1 MSGARV
7 GEWGSFDLSHS
18 QESSGV
24 WRLSSVPRGGAEGGG
39 TGSGPVALQGA
50 DVSVWTNLIR
60 HLVRTSG
67 QRLLSLRIV
76 RDPTIGFR
84 AQN

>member
-1 MSGARV
+1 M
-7 GEWGSFDLSHS
+7 W
-18 QESSGV
+18 
-24 WRLSSVPRGGAEGGG
+24 G

-67 QRLLSLRIV
+67 QRLRSLRIG
-76 RDPTIGFR
+76 RDPTVGFR
-84 AQN
+84 DQN